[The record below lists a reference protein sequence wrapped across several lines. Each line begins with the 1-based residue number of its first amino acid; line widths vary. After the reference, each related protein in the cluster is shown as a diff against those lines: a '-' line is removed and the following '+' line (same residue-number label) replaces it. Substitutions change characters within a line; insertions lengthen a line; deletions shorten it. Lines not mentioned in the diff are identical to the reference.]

1 MVEDRRMVTME
12 EMECKETEEEE
23 CPAYSK
29 IILEHTVRL
38 FCLSL
43 LG

>member
-1 MVEDRRMVTME
+1 MVEERRMVTME
-12 EMECKETEEEE
+12 EGKKEGEEEEE